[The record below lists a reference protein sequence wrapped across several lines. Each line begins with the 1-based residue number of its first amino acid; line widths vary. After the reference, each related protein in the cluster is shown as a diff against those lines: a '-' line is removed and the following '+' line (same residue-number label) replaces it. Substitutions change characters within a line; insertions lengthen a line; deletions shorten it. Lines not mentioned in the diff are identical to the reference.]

1 MDLSVKF
8 SCDEAGASSVEYAFL
23 LAFIAVAIVAGIMNF
38 GNAVR
43 DSFFSSN
50 SKLFP

>member
-1 MDLSVKF
+1 MDLLVKF

-23 LAFIAVAIVAGIMNF
+23 LAFIAVAIVASVMNF
-38 GNAVR
+38 GKALK